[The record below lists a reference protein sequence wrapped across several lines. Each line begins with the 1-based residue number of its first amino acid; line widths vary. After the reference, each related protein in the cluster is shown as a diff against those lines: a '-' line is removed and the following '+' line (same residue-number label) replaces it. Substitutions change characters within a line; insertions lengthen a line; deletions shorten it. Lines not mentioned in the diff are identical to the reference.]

1 MTENFTYDELDR
13 LVEVD
18 GTDAGWIVA
27 ENFRNTVSEWHF
39 IYNGGNQEVQKELSN
54 LIRMEVK
61 DPRVSPMTTIV
72 NVEVA
77 PDLKTCKVWVT
88 VMGNDEDRLRTQ
100 EGLKSA
106 SGYIRSTLAKELN
119 MRYTPEIRF
128 IMDDS
133 IEYAINMSK
142 KIDEVTAKD
151 NEARLARGESIEDDS
166 SEEEQED

>member
-1 MTENFTYDELDR
+1 MRKNSNKNKR
-13 LVEVD
+13 INGEVMKV
-18 GTDAGWIVA
+18 I
-27 ENFRNTVSEWHF
+27 SEA
-39 IYNGGNQEVQKELSN
+39 
-54 LIRMEVK
+54 IRYSK
-61 DPRVSPMTTIV
+61 DPRISPMTSV
-72 NVEVA
+72 MDVEVA

-88 VMGNDEDRLRTQ
+88 VMGDEEDRLRTQ

-119 MRYTPEIRF
+119 MRYTPELRF

-151 NEARLARGESIEDDS
+151 NEARAARGEEVEDSFED
-166 SEEEQED
+166 EEDNED

>member
-1 MTENFTYDELDR
+1 MRKNSNKNRRINGEVQKVISEAIHFSKDPRISPFTSGMD
-13 LVEVD
+13 VEVD
-18 GTDAGWIVA
+18 
-27 ENFRNTVSEWHF
+27 
-39 IYNGGNQEVQKELSN
+39 
-54 LIRMEVK
+54 
-61 DPRVSPMTTIV
+61 
-72 NVEVA
+72 

>member
-1 MTENFTYDELDR
+1 MRKNSNKNKR
-13 LVEVD
+13 INGEVMKV
-18 GTDAGWIVA
+18 I
-27 ENFRNTVSEWHF
+27 SEALR
-39 IYNGGNQEVQKELSN
+39 YS
-54 LIRMEVK
+54 K
-61 DPRVSPMTTIV
+61 DPRISPMTSV
-72 NVEVA
+72 MDVEVA

-88 VMGNDEDRLRTQ
+88 VMGDEEDRLRTQ

-119 MRYTPEIRF
+119 MRYTPELRF

-151 NEARLARGESIEDDS
+151 NEARIARGESLEDENSDI
-166 SEEEQED
+166 SEDEEY

>member
-1 MTENFTYDELDR
+1 MRKNSNKNKR
-13 LVEVD
+13 INGEVMKV
-18 GTDAGWIVA
+18 I
-27 ENFRNTVSEWHF
+27 SEA
-39 IYNGGNQEVQKELSN
+39 
-54 LIRMEVK
+54 IRYSK
-61 DPRVSPMTTIV
+61 DPRISPFVSVME
-72 NVEVA
+72 VEVA

-88 VMGNDEDRLRTQ
+88 VMGDEEDRLRTQ

-119 MRYTPEIRF
+119 MRYTPELRF

-151 NEARLARGESIEDDS
+151 NEARAARGEEVEDSFED
-166 SEEEQED
+166 EEDNED

>member
-1 MTENFTYDELDR
+1 MRKNSNKNR
-13 LVEVD
+13 R
-18 GTDAGWIVA
+18 I
-27 ENFRNTVSEWHF
+27 
-39 IYNGGNQEVQKELSN
+39 NGEVQKVISEA
-54 LIRMEVK
+54 IRYSK
-61 DPRVSPMTTIV
+61 DPRISPFTSVMD
-72 NVEVA
+72 VEVA

-88 VMGNDEDRLRTQ
+88 VMGNEEDRERTQ

-106 SGYIRSTLAKELN
+106 AGYIRSTLAKELN

-151 NEARLARGESIEDDS
+151 NEARIARGESIDEEDS
-166 SEEEQED
+166 SFDEEEEQ

>member
-1 MTENFTYDELDR
+1 MRKNSNKNKR
-13 LVEVD
+13 INGEVMKV
-18 GTDAGWIVA
+18 I
-27 ENFRNTVSEWHF
+27 SEALR
-39 IYNGGNQEVQKELSN
+39 YS
-54 LIRMEVK
+54 K
-61 DPRVSPMTTIV
+61 DPRISPMTSV
-72 NVEVA
+72 MDVEVA

-88 VMGNDEDRLRTQ
+88 VMGDDEDRARTA

-106 SGYIRSTLAKELN
+106 AGYVRSTLAKELN

-151 NEARLARGESIEDDS
+151 NEARLARGEEP
-166 SEEEQED
+166 EEEFDDEEAEDESDFED